1 MNSFN
6 NESVYER
13 RTYKR
18 VDIGIQCLIYVDGT
32 ETGGVIADICEDGLG
47 ITLTTQDIMHKFTV
61 GEEIMVTGLDE
72 EDVTQFIA
80 KTVRIVPTSEK
91 TIVGARIINT
101 REVEPYIQKKKVQDF
116 IRNLEEN

>member
-1 MNSFN
+1 MNSSN